1 MMIDKDKVELSAGNI
16 HAAQIKVN
24 DRTILDDASAAIYS
38 DRRTAYGEAERS
50 FNLIAE
56 YWSSYL
62 GGTEISPLDV
72 ANMMILLKIARTGNV
87 DQRTYHRDNYVDIAG
102 YAGLGDELK

>member
-1 MMIDKDKVELSAGNI
+1 MMIDKDKVELS
-16 HAAQIKVN
+16 VN
-24 DRTILDDASAAIYS
+24 DRTILDDASAAIYT

-102 YAGLGDELK
+102 YAGLADELK

>member
-16 HAAQIKVN
+16 HADQIKVN

-38 DRRTAYGEAERS
+38 DRRIAYGEAES

-62 GGTEISPLDV
+62 GREISALDV

-102 YAGLGDELK
+102 YAGLGDELV